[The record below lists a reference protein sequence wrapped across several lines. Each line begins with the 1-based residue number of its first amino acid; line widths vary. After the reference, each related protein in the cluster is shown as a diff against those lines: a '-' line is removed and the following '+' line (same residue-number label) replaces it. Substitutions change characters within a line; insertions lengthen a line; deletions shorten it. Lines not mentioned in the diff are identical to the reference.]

1 LVCIWNHEGV
11 ISGFGI
17 GNHVFRRTV
26 KKAQKFLRNHG
37 VYSERANID
46 ASFYDN
52 KSILISSK
60 KIEIYKEGGGA

>member
-1 LVCIWNHEGV
+1 MWNHEGV
-11 ISGFGI
+11 ISVFVI

-37 VYSERANID
+37 IYSERADID

-60 KIEIYKEGGGA
+60 KNRNY